1 MVKIM
6 NKVFVKLYVP
16 LVEENY
22 EIFIPIN
29 KEICDIIKLLVKA
42 INELVDTD
50 YLLTNETGLYN
61 KDTGEK
67 YNSELKICDTDIKNG
82 IELILA

>member
-1 MVKIM
+1 M
-6 NKVFVKLYVP
+6 NKILVSLYVP
-16 LVEENY
+16 LIEQKF

-42 INELVDTD
+42 INELVDCNYD
-50 YLLTNETGLYN
+50 YNTETGLYN

-67 YNSELKICDTDIKNG
+67 YILDKKIIETDIKNG
-82 IELILA
+82 TQLILV

>member
-1 MVKIM
+1 M

-16 LVEENY
+16 LIEQKF

-42 INELVDTD
+42 INDLADCTYD
-50 YLLTNETGLYN
+50 YNNETCLYN
-61 KDTGEK
+61 KETGEK
-67 YNSELKICDTDIKNG
+67 YNLNDKIINTNIKNG
-82 IELILA
+82 TQLILV